1 MATRLAKVSE
11 LNLLLAFRTRTWG
24 SRKDAFKSW
33 SIGDEIAF
41 VVGKSLAGLA
51 LVSGQSY
58 QSKETIWPDDLYPY
72 RLPISFKNFILS
84 GGRPPFS
91 ERCAK
96 LS

>member
-1 MATRLAKVSE
+1 MPAKMATRLAKVSE

-41 VVGKSLAGLA
+41 VVGKSLSGLA

-58 QSKETIWPDDLYPY
+58 QSKEKIWPDDLYPY
-72 RLPISFKNFILS
+72 RLPTANDKRDPGVLALN
-84 GGRPPFS
+84 GNR
-91 ERCAK
+91 
-96 LS
+96 